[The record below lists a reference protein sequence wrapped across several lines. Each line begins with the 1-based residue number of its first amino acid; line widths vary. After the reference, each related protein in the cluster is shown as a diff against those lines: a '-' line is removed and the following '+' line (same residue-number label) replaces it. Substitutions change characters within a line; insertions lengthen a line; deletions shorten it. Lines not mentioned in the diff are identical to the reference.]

1 MKKAMEISPRGQRA
15 QELLKVT
22 AGSQSISPFYWAIDS
37 GALACAEAI
46 LQDLLTIR
54 ADRDV
59 FRHRNTRG
67 MLEIASEIDS
77 MSRCITMDATA
88 SSCTIPAWCDGSV
101 TAPTLLPTLMDGLVW
116 RSRQTREG
124 WRRVNFYVKH
134 LLQDADGD
142 VSQNL
147 EWLVKHSDPV
157 IIRHPTVVLF
167 ADLLWRL
174 ASYQFMASKLYFL
187 LTLCA
192 S

>member
-1 MKKAMEISPRGQRA
+1 M
-15 QELLKVT
+15 
-22 AGSQSISPFYWAIDS
+22 
-37 GALACAEAI
+37 
-46 LQDLLTIR
+46 
-54 ADRDV
+54 
-59 FRHRNTRG
+59 
-67 MLEIASEIDS
+67 
-77 MSRCITMDATA
+77 
-88 SSCTIPAWCDGSV
+88 
-101 TAPTLLPTLMDGLVW
+101 
-116 RSRQTREG
+116 
-124 WRRVNFYVKH
+124 NFYVKH